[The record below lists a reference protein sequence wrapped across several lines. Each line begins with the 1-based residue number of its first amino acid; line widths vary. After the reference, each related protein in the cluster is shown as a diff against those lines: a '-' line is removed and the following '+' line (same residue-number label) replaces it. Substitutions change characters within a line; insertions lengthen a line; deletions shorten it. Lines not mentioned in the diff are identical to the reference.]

1 MFLTT
6 KGRYAVMAL
15 VDIAVNSNGKPVTL
29 ADISTRQNIDLGYL
43 EQIFTKLRK
52 VGLVDSVRGPGGGYL
67 LKRAKQEILVS
78 DVMFAVEESFK
89 MTRCEHK
96 TGMGCLENKSR
107 CITHHFWEKLED
119 HIYQF
124 LKSMTISDV
133 VDKHVKQEAPC

>member
-15 VDIAVNSNGKPVTL
+15 VDIAVNSNGKPVPL
-29 ADISTRQNIDLGYL
+29 ADVSARQSIDLGYL

-67 LKRAKQEILVS
+67 LKRSKSEIVVS
-78 DVMFAVEESFK
+78 DVMFAVDENIK

-96 TGMGCLENKSR
+96 TGMGCLDNKSR
-107 CITHHFWEKLED
+107 CITHHFWEELEG

-124 LKSMTISDV
+124 LKSMTIEDV
-133 VDKHVKQEAPC
+133 IAKNIKPRLAC

>member
-29 ADISTRQNIDLGYL
+29 ADISNRQSIDLGYL

-67 LKRAKQEILVS
+67 LKRSKQEIYVS
-78 DVMFAVEESFK
+78 DVMFAVDENIK

-96 TGMGCLENKSR
+96 TGMGCLDNKSR

-119 HIYQF
+119 HIHHF

-133 VDKHVKQEAPC
+133 IDKNIKQGVSC